1 MSKLKPNFY
10 KLTGLSKTN
19 TYIET
24 GTYYGINL
32 QEVMNEYK
40 QIFSIEIEKKW
51 VEYNKEKFENKNN
64 IQIVEG
70 DSSVKLPELCTQI
83 EEGVTF
89 FLDAHYSGEGT
100 GYKEKTS
107 PIIKEL
113 ESIFHRKNNKD
124 IVVIDDSRL
133 FGKISIEGSDD
144 HPYYKKA
151 VLDWTSITLE
161 SIKKTIPKDWKILY
175 NYNNSLSFG
184 PVDQLIVCNVSS
196 LIMIFIKIY
205 QFFVFIINT
214 SRNLI
219 KTKQTNLRK
228 MIKHLIK
235 ILLTD
240 KAYKKIKDFLNY
252 EKNI

>member
-10 KLTGLSKTN
+10 RLTGLSKTN

-24 GTYYGINL
+24 RTYYGLNL
-32 QEVMNEYK
+32 EKVVDEYK
-40 QIFSIEIEKKW
+40 NIYSIGIEKI
-51 VEYNKEKFENKNN
+51 FIENEN
-64 IQIVEG
+64 IQIIEG

-124 IVVIDDSRL
+124 IILINNLRIFND
-133 FGKISIEGSDD
+133 KIFNQKN
-144 HPYYKKA
+144 YKKA
-151 VLDWTSITLE
+151 LLDWTSIPLE
-161 SIKKTIPKDWKILY
+161 NIKKTIPENWKILY
-175 NYNNSLSFG
+175 NHNNSLSFG
-184 PVDQLIVCNVSS
+184 KIDQLIVCNVSS
-196 LIMIFIKIY
+196 LNMIFIRIY
-205 QFFVFIINT
+205 QFCVFIINR
-214 SRNLI
+214 SMNLI

-228 MIKHLIK
+228 ITRHYFFYLIK

-240 KAYKKIKDFLNY
+240 KAYKKIKDFL
-252 EKNI
+252 KRKI